1 MAPSDNQDCTM
12 ADDDNNDKVAAAGGG
27 EEDEEEE
34 EDLEKL
40 SAEIARME
48 EEAARI
54 AAETEELERANSKG
68 ATTTKPKSSG
78 GGDAHSEEKIKKDG
92 CVIMKIMCAAQL
104 VLEFCIC
111 NAIFYVSPPFAF
123 QCPFP
128 RDKSY
133 HPCLNRPRSL

>member
-48 EEAARI
+48 ELAARI
-54 AAETEELERANSKG
+54 AAETEELEKANSKA
-68 ATTTKPKSSG
+68 ATTTKAKSS

-92 CVIMKIMCAAQL
+92 CVVMKIMCAAQL
-104 VLEFCIC
+104 VVEFCMCI
-111 NAIFYVSPPFAF
+111 AIISVFSPEFHSLSLAF
-123 QCPFP
+123 HCPFP
-128 RDKSY
+128 RDV
-133 HPCLNRPRSL
+133 